1 MSKEENKDYYRI
13 NEPDKEDPESEMAT
27 GEKRSKKKLIII
39 ISVIVVVVAAITA
52 LLLIL
57 LLKKD
62 DNSLPSGYNG
72 FVLKQNKNLKYAYWA
87 RINRENDV
95 SVPIEFGSN
104 NKEFVEADFSI
115 CMYSDR
121 TYRIS
126 YTPTQNAIGSND
138 TRWTVPDELLERK
151 GCDNTKLLSFGDFSV
166 DQNPFGFTL
175 KNPAHKNTFWLSTKD
190 RNLVLSDKYIECG
203 FEIHSQQVFGWGER
217 TRDFMLVPGEY
228 SIWNT
233 GIEKKADPGKL
244 GYNTFGDHPF
254 VLARLTDKTY
264 LGLFFKN
271 SNAKV
276 LKYSHESQGRSII
289 NFRAVGGI
297 IDIFAFMGS
306 TADEILGEFHKIIGE
321 PILPPLWAFGF
332 HQGSNGYINDS
343 IARKSVE
350 NYAKENIPL
359 EALWI
364 DESLMDKYRL
374 FTIDKTNFGNIKTLQ
389 RDLEKNHQ
397 FLGISLHPGISVN
410 GSDGKPNPYFIKG
423 KENKAFITASK
434 NSTIYDNILIGEH
447 LGGKSAYFDFN
458 LALNIN

>member
-87 RINRENDV
+87 RINRENDA

-104 NKEFVEADFSI
+104 NKEFVEVDFNI

-233 GIEKKADPGKL
+233 GIEKRRILENLDTIHLEIILLCWQDLLIKL
-244 GYNTFGDHPF
+244 
-254 VLARLTDKTY
+254 
-264 LGLFFKN
+264 
-271 SNAKV
+271 
-276 LKYSHESQGRSII
+276 
-289 NFRAVGGI
+289 
-297 IDIFAFMGS
+297 
-306 TADEILGEFHKIIGE
+306 ILDSSLRIATLRF
-321 PILPPLWAFGF
+321 L
-332 HQGSNGYINDS
+332 S
-343 IARKSVE
+343 IAM
-350 NYAKENIPL
+350 NLKEDLLLIL
-359 EALWI
+359 ELSE
-364 DESLMDKYRL
+364 ESL
-374 FTIDKTNFGNIKTLQ
+374 
-389 RDLEKNHQ
+389 
-397 FLGISLHPGISVN
+397 ISLHLWDQLQMRFLEN
-410 GSDGKPNPYFIKG
+410 FIKLLESQFCHPSG
-423 KENKAFITASK
+423 PLDSIKVQMDILTSQLRENPLKIMQKKTF
-434 NSTIYDNILIGEH
+434 H
-447 LGGKSAYFDFN
+447 LKLFG
-458 LALNIN
+458 